1 MVIDRSGGPRVAILL
16 STYNGERFL
25 AEQLASLAAQ
35 THRDWVLFWRDDGST
50 DGTSGLLRDFAAG
63 PAHGRSVQVDG
74 GTRIGPTP
82 SFLRVLSAAAAASF
96 DAFAFADQD
105 DVWLPDKL
113 ARGARALGL
122 APLDTPALY
131 CARQV
136 FVNEA
141 LSRIGI
147 SCRLRRAPGFPAA
160 LTQNIATGCTLM
172 LNHAAAALV
181 SRSRPPPG
189 SHHDWWSYL
198 LVAAAGGKILAD
210 DTPSVLYRQHGRNLV
225 GAPPSMPRRALGALR
240 RGPDV
245 FMNVFR
251 QQVVALAE
259 QPHLLSD
266 GSRDQVQAVAA
277 SLRGGVLDRMRVLRR
292 TRGLYRQTW
301 PETLLFRAW
310 FLIG

>member
-1 MVIDRSGGPRVAILL
+1 MVTDRSGGARVAILL

-50 DGTSGLLRDFAAG
+50 DRTPELMREFSDDVGD
-63 PAHGRSVQVDG
+63 GRSVRVDG
-74 GTRIGPTP
+74 DTRIGHTP
-82 SFLRVLSAAAAASF
+82 SFLRVLNAAAAASF

-105 DVWLPDKL
+105 DVWLPEKL
-113 ARGARALGL
+113 ERGVRALGM
-122 APLDTPALY
+122 APVETPALY

-136 FVNEA
+136 FVDDA
-141 LSRIGI
+141 LVRIGI
-147 SCRLRRAPGFPAA
+147 SCRLKRAPGFPAA

-181 SRSRPPPG
+181 SRSRPP
-189 SHHDWWSYL
+189 SSSYHDWWSYV
-198 LVAAAGGKILAD
+198 LVTAAGGRVLAD
-210 DTPSVLYRQHGRNLV
+210 EKPSVLYRQHGDNLV
-225 GAPPSMPRRALGALR
+225 GAPPSMPRRAFAALR
-240 RGPDV
+240 RGPGV

-251 QQVVALAE
+251 QQVAALAE

-266 GSRDQVQAVAA
+266 ASREQVQAVAA
-277 SLRGGVLDRMRVLRR
+277 GLRGGVWDRMRVLRR

>member
-1 MVIDRSGGPRVAILL
+1 MVTDRSGGARVAILL

-50 DGTSGLLRDFAAG
+50 DGTPGLLRDFAAG
-63 PAHGRSVQVDG
+63 PGHGRSMQVEG

-82 SFLRVLSAAAAASF
+82 SFLRVLAAAVAMGF
-96 DAFAFADQD
+96 DAVAFADQD

-113 ARGARALGL
+113 ARGMRAL
-122 APLDTPALY
+122 AVASVETPALY

-136 FVNEA
+136 FVDEA
-141 LSRIGI
+141 LARIGL
-147 SCRLRRAPGFPAA
+147 SCRLKRAPGFPAA
-160 LTQNIATGCTLM
+160 LTQNVATGCTLM
-172 LNHAAAALV
+172 LNRPAASLV
-181 SRSRPPPG
+181 SRSRPP
-189 SHHDWWSYL
+189 SSSYHDWWSYA
-198 LVAAAGGKILAD
+198 LVTAAGGRVLAD
-210 DTPSVLYRQHGRNLV
+210 EKPSVLYRQHGGNLV

-240 RGPDV
+240 RGPGV

-251 QQVVALAE
+251 QQVLALAE

-266 GSRDQVQAVAA
+266 ASREQVQAVAA

-301 PETLLFRAW
+301 PETLLFKAW

>member
-1 MVIDRSGGPRVAILL
+1 MVTDRSGGARVAILL

-25 AEQLASLAAQ
+25 AEQLDSLAGQ

-50 DGTSGLLRDFAAG
+50 DGTPGLLREFAAG
-63 PAHGRSVQVDG
+63 PGQGRSVQVDG

-82 SFLRVLSAAAAASF
+82 SFLRVLGGAVAHDF

-113 ARGARALGL
+113 ARGARTLGM
-122 APLDTPALY
+122 APVETPALY

-136 FVNEA
+136 FVDEA
-141 LSRIGI
+141 LARIGI
-147 SCRLRRAPGFPAA
+147 SCRLKRAPGFPAA
-160 LTQNIATGCTLM
+160 LTQNVATGCTLM
-172 LNHAAAALV
+172 LNRAAAALV
-181 SRSRPPPG
+181 MRSRPPPG
-189 SHHDWWSYL
+189 SYHDWWSYL
-198 LVAAAGGKILAD
+198 LVAAAGGRVLAD
-210 DTPSVLYRQHGRNLV
+210 EKPSVLYRQHDVNLV
-225 GAPPSMPRRALGALR
+225 GAPPSMPRRGLAALR
-240 RGPDV
+240 RGPGV

-266 GSRDQVQAVAA
+266 ASREQVQAVAA

-292 TRGLYRQTW
+292 TRGLCRQTW

>member
-1 MVIDRSGGPRVAILL
+1 MVTDRPGGARVAVLL
-16 STYNGERFL
+16 STCNGERFL
-25 AEQLASLAAQ
+25 AEQLDSLAGQ

-50 DGTSGLLRDFAAG
+50 DGTPGLLREFAAG
-63 PAHGRSVQVDG
+63 PGHGRSVQVDG
-74 GTRIGPTP
+74 GTRIGATP
-82 SFLRVLSAAAAASF
+82 SFLRVLGRAVAHDF

-113 ARGARALGL
+113 ARGARTLGM
-122 APLDTPALY
+122 APVETPALY

-136 FVNEA
+136 FVDEA
-141 LSRIGI
+141 LARIGI
-147 SCRLRRAPGFPAA
+147 SCRLKRAPGFPAA
-160 LTQNIATGCTLM
+160 LTQNVATGCTLM
-172 LNHAAAALV
+172 LNRAAAALV
-181 SRSRPPPG
+181 MRSRPPPG
-189 SHHDWWSYL
+189 SYHDWWSYL
-198 LVAAAGGKILAD
+198 LVAAAGGRVLAD
-210 DTPSVLYRQHGRNLV
+210 EKPSVLYRQHDANLV
-225 GAPPSMPRRALGALR
+225 GAPPSMPRRGLAALR
-240 RGPDV
+240 RGPGV

-266 GSRDQVQAVAA
+266 ASREQIQAVAA

-292 TRGLYRQTW
+292 TRGLCRQTW